1 MTDENNSTGKVNFNE
16 VSNRR
21 SLHLLPS
28 FPLELFLPTTILET
42 FTFLVCEKFQFTH
55 AVFVS
60 SFIILGVLYH

>member
-16 VSNRR
+16 VSIRR

-42 FTFLVCEKFQFTH
+42 ILFWGVRKISIHSRCFCFFFYL
-55 AVFVS
+55 
-60 SFIILGVLYH
+60 LGVLYH